1 MEAFHIKPQTPVE
14 SPLRTDKR
22 IRKNCRQKLRTSKGL
37 RISGSYYSQ
46 DDDDHHQKQ
55 HQHHQQQ
62 QQPQHP
68 HHHHDLQQNQQPQ
81 QHLGHDHWTCIMM
94 TMLFVISIVLTGN
107 SALAAQR
114 ESFKP
119 KDPNTINNNA
129 NAILNEISSSN
140 SGSNIVG
147 FYVGGGGDGSGGN
160 GNAASH
166 GNSNNIS
173 NGNTNANNV
182 NSNGPTNTAKSF
194 HHSTSTTT
202 AGHAVSGGGGG
213 GFATTTTQISI
224 ANRTQGGSSSSSGG
238 SASSSSSS
246 SGSSTLYKSSSHANN
261 RNAIEQPEMVQNGP
275 YFDKAASK
283 NVTALLGK
291 TAYLNCRVKNLGNK
305 TMLLQVSW
313 VRHRDIHLLTVGRY
327 TYTSDQRFRAIH
339 QPQTEDWILQIKY
352 PQHRDSGIY
361 ECQVSTTPHM
371 SHYIHLNV
379 VEPSTEIIG
388 APDLYIES
396 GSTINLTCVILNS
409 PEPPAYIFWNHNN
422 AIINYDSPRG
432 GVSVVTIKGDTT
444 TSFLLIKTARP
455 SDSGHYQCNP
465 SNAKPK
471 SVTVHVLNGVSHS
484 VSRGVPSS
492 NAARGTSSSSNVSK
506 PLYLSVPVHVLVYL
520 SVCQALH
527 KAAGG
532 YQRWCTACCHHVIE
546 SLARLLGL
554 FLLTVAY
561 SRKLML
567 NSTSTIK
574 KDEMHTQFRKHEQV
588 IRVSAAAAAMSQ
600 DIKDFRSCCCY
611 CMQLR
616 ENAMRLPTTPPPART
631 SVAKATTFFSS
642 TIKRQSTS
650 VSASAS
656 VSSYTSSTMSAA
668 AATSMTSMSPLSV
681 TTARTSVLASAWH
694 GDQHKSATT
703 KKSNLFGGLRL
714 VLPMTGILG
723 GGGGGGEAKCKG
735 GVSEAETSNDC
746 MIDKCQYGSFCYAC
760 CCYSCCFCYCCSYCC
775 PFVATSSGSSNCC
788 CSNSNSK
795 NCSSLCIMPNKCLHL
810 QSTTFFSESDI
821 R

>member
-22 IRKNCRQKLRTSKGL
+22 IRKNCRTKERTVQGL
-37 RISGSYYSQ
+37 YATAAAEELYSQ
-46 DDDDHHQKQ
+46 SCKKNGLY
-55 HQHHQQQ
+55 QHHLQQNQGHYQKYHHRGQQPHHPQPQQQ
-62 QQPQHP
+62 QQ
-68 HHHHDLQQNQQPQ
+68 
-81 QHLGHDHWTCIMM
+81 HLSHDHWTCIMM

-129 NAILNEISSSN
+129 NAILNEISSGS
-140 SGSNIVG
+140 SGSGSSNGNGG
-147 FYVGGGGDGSGGN
+147 FNGGGIAGGN
-160 GNAASH
+160 TPGH
-166 GNSNNIS
+166 GNTNNIS
-173 NGNTNANNV
+173 NGNSNAN
-182 NSNGPTNTAKSF
+182 SGGSGTPANTLKTF
-194 HHSTSTTT
+194 HSTTSSSSSASSSGHGWVSGSGGYATTSTT
-202 AGHAVSGGGGG
+202 S
-213 GFATTTTQISI
+213 TTQTSI
-224 ANRTQGGSSSSSGG
+224 ANHTQSSGGSSSI
-238 SASSSSSS
+238 
-246 SGSSTLYKSSSHANN
+246 STTAYKTQSSHSSAAIN

-444 TSFLLIKTARP
+444 TSFLLIKSARP

-471 SVTVHVLNGVSHS
+471 SVTVHVLNGKIFTVVSEDE
-484 VSRGVPSS
+484 
-492 NAARGTSSSSNVSK
+492 
-506 PLYLSVPVHVLVYL
+506 
-520 SVCQALH
+520 
-527 KAAGG
+527 GG
-532 YQRWCTACCHHVIE
+532 YICA
-546 SLARLLGL
+546 
-554 FLLTVAY
+554 
-561 SRKLML
+561 
-567 NSTSTIK
+567 
-574 KDEMHTQFRKHEQV
+574 
-588 IRVSAAAAAMSQ
+588 
-600 DIKDFRSCCCY
+600 DIVK
-611 CMQLR
+611 
-616 ENAMRLPTTPPPART
+616 
-631 SVAKATTFFSS
+631 
-642 TIKRQSTS
+642 
-650 VSASAS
+650 
-656 VSSYTSSTMSAA
+656 
-668 AATSMTSMSPLSV
+668 
-681 TTARTSVLASAWH
+681 
-694 GDQHKSATT
+694 
-703 KKSNLFGGLRL
+703 
-714 VLPMTGILG
+714 
-723 GGGGGGEAKCKG
+723 
-735 GVSEAETSNDC
+735 
-746 MIDKCQYGSFCYAC
+746 
-760 CCYSCCFCYCCSYCC
+760 
-775 PFVATSSGSSNCC
+775 
-788 CSNSNSK
+788 
-795 NCSSLCIMPNKCLHL
+795 
-810 QSTTFFSESDI
+810 
-821 R
+821 